1 MGRRVG
7 AWGADAGGDGGR
19 ASGWGAHHEA
29 CAYVATVRGW
39 RYRLR
44 SLAVRLFGEGAVRFA
59 SGGGARAGLAEAA
72 SPGLDRRG
80 GHDRA
85 GRGLRTHHEPAVG
98 EPVDRDRAVGVGADP
113 QRHAGGER
121 DDAEGRADVPDL
133 VGQRLPAAEAML
145 TGAKFRNY
153 QELDV
158 DGRLIIDKDN
168 WSWTRRTRRR
178 ARWCRPRRASCM
190 RVRKP
195 TDGCGADRGGPGV
208 VPNVVCAELQAA
220 QDALRSSGFLL
231 LTSKDGTGAGRVP
244 LLDRNWVVIAQSE
257 APGSKPGTTTLIT
270 LTVVKHGEPGG
281 TSGCAT

>member
-1 MGRRVG
+1 VRSRR
-7 AWGADAGGDGGR
+7 
-19 ASGWGAHHEA
+19 E
-29 CAYVATVRGW
+29 
-39 RYRLR
+39 
-44 SLAVRLFGEGAVRFA
+44 
-59 SGGGARAGLAEAA
+59 
-72 SPGLDRRG
+72 
-80 GHDRA
+80 
-85 GRGLRTHHEPAVG
+85 G
-98 EPVDRDRAVGVGADP
+98 EPVPVSLKLRHVVWIAVAATIGLVVGFVLITNLRSESPSTETGLLGSGPTRSATPAANATTQKD
-113 QRHAGGER
+113 GLT
-121 DDAEGRADVPDL
+121 VPDL

-168 WSWTRRTRRR
+168 WVVDSQDPAAGEVVPTETRVV
-178 ARWCRPRRASCM
+178 M

-195 TDGCGADRGGPGV
+195 TDGSVPTVAGPGV

-270 LTVVKHGEPGG
+270 LTVVKHGEPSG